1 MTSRCSSSWTHGE
14 NKRFEDALAMYSE
27 DTPDRFLKIA
37 RAVGSKTVEEVMRHY
52 KVLEKDIFK
61 IETDQ
66 IPLPNYGNIC
76 NGRGQRLTRNP
87 KLQ

>member
-1 MTSRCSSSWTHGE
+1 MALRCSSSWTPGE
-14 NKRFEDALAMYSE
+14 NKRFEDALAIYSE

-52 KVLEKDIFK
+52 KALEKDIIK

-66 IPLPNYGNIC
+66 VPLPNYKVIG
-76 NGRGQRLTRNP
+76 GEKR
-87 KLQ
+87 